1 MIGANPSLPPN
12 KKLFTVCFMS
22 DIIILLIKEVEIIN
36 MVLAILIT
44 LGIILGAFLVLKIMF
59 YFKLE
64 ALIIPMTMV
73 LTIGLYFFHDYIAI
87 HG

>member
-1 MIGANPSLPPN
+1 
-12 KKLFTVCFMS
+12 
-22 DIIILLIKEVEIIN
+22 